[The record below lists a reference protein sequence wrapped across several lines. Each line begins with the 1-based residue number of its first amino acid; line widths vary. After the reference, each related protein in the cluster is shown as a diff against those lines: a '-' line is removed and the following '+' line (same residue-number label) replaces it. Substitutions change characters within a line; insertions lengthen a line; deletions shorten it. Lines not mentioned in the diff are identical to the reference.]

1 MLQIEVENIKCEGC
15 ASSIEKALLL
25 INKVQKV
32 RVELDKGMVVV
43 IGDADRNKIIDKLTH
58 LGYPEKGQ
66 NTLKCKAKSYLSC
79 AVGRLT

>member
-1 MLQIEVENIKCEGC
+1 MLQIAVENLKCEGC
-15 ASSIEKALLL
+15 ASSIEKALML
-25 INKVQKV
+25 IDQVQKV
-32 RVELDKGMVVV
+32 RVELDKNLV
-43 IGDADRNKIIDKLTH
+43 IVTGDADRNEVIAKLTD